1 MYKRVLLKLS
11 GESIKGDSNLII
23 DSEFVSKIVDMII
36 KLKKKGIE
44 MGIVIGAGNIF
55 RGKIAEDVGIER
67 VPADFMGMMGT
78 VMNAIAVSSALK
90 KKGVE
95 SVVFSALPAIKE
107 ITLDYEE
114 NAAKS
119 ALNEGKVVFLAGG
132 TGKPY
137 YSTDTAAT
145 MRAIEL
151 NCDAILMGKNGV
163 IGVYDDDPRINP
175 KAKFI
180 KDITYDEI
188 LEKKLAVMDLSA
200 VELIKDK
207 DIDIRVFSMTDLDNF
222 ERVVMGEDI
231 GTTCHRKGK

>member
-11 GESIKGDSNLII
+11 GESIKGDSELII
-23 DSEFVSKIVDMII
+23 DGGFVKQIAEMIA
-36 KLKKKGIE
+36 KLHNQGIQI
-44 MGIVIGAGNIF
+44 GVVIGAGNIF

-90 KKGVE
+90 QLGVE
-95 SVVFSALPAIKE
+95 SVVFSALPAIKD
-107 ITLDYEE
+107 ITVDYDE
-114 NAAKS
+114 NAAKF
-119 ALNEGKVVFLAGG
+119 ALNEGKVAFLAGG

-137 YSTDTAAT
+137 FSTDTAAT
-145 MRAIEL
+145 MRALEL
-151 NCDAILMGKNGV
+151 NCDAIFMGKNGV
-163 IGVYDDDPRINP
+163 VGIYDDDPRTNP
-175 KAKFI
+175 NAKFI

-188 LEKKLAVMDLSA
+188 IEKKLAVMDLTA

-222 ERVVMGEDI
+222 VRVVNGEDI